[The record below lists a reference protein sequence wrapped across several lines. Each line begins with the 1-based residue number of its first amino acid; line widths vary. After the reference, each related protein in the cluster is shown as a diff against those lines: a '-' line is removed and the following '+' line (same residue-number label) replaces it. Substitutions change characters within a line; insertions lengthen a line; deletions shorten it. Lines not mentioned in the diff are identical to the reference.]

1 MFKIGDT
8 VIYSAHGLCKID
20 DICEKTISGV
30 TRTYYVL
37 HPLAQS
43 NLTISTPV
51 DNKNVIH
58 EMMDEEEAQ
67 DLLQSFK
74 EPGVD
79 WIQDVKPRNAKYTK
93 IIKSGDRRG
102 IAGIANTLMRKSLE
116 ASLDKK
122 KLYSQDRE
130 MLDTIQD
137 ILFKEMAMAL
147 NRSYEEIAEQAEKM
161 VSSQLDLSQHEV
173 VQ

>member
-20 DICEKTISGV
+20 DICEKTIAGV

-58 EMMDEEEAQ
+58 EMMGEEEAQ

-74 EPGVD
+74 ERGVK
-79 WIQDVKPRNAKYTK
+79 WIQDVKPRNAKYNQ
-93 IIKSGDRRG
+93 IVKSGNRRG
-102 IAGIANTLMRKSLE
+102 IAGIANTLMLKSIE
-116 ASLDKK
+116 AKMNKK
-122 KLYSQDRE
+122 KLFSQDRE

-137 ILFKEMAMAL
+137 ILFKEMALAL
-147 NRSYEEIAEQAEKM
+147 NSSYEEIAEQAEEM
-161 VSSQLDLSQHEV
+161 VSDQLDLSQHEV

>member
-8 VIYSAHGLCKID
+8 VIYFAHGLCKID

-30 TRTYYVL
+30 TRTYYVM
-37 HPLAQS
+37 HPLAQP

-51 DNKNVIH
+51 DNKNLIH
-58 EMMDEEEAQ
+58 EMMTEAEAQ
-67 DLLQSFK
+67 VLLQSFN

-93 IIKSGDRRG
+93 IVKSGDRQG
-102 IAGIANTLMRKSLE
+102 IAGIANTLMRKSIE
-116 ASLDKK
+116 ANMDKK

-147 NRSYEEIAEQAEKM
+147 NRSYEEIAELAEKM
-161 VSSQLDLSQHEV
+161 VSSQIEPSKHEV